1 MEREAEGNGQ
11 QPSEVRILG
20 SRFSRVFEELE
31 QRNRMRIGIPRET
44 RPDETRV
51 AATPDVV
58 RKYVE
63 RGAEVVIEPG
73 AGARAFFADA
83 VYRAAGAEVGEG
95 AWAAGL
101 VLKVQPPTP
110 EEAALL
116 SRGAT
121 LVSFLYPESNPETMA
136 ALARGAVTA
145 LAMESIPRIA
155 RAQKMDAL
163 SSMANLAGYKAVLEA
178 ANAFGRFFPLLMTA
192 AGTIPPAQVLVIG
205 AGVAGLSAIVT
216 ARRLGAVVRAFDP
229 RPAVKEQVQSLGAR
243 FLDLPLE
250 ATETAG
256 GYAAAQSEEFL
267 RIERELLAAQ
277 MDEVDVVIT
286 TALIRGQPAP
296 VLITEEMV
304 KAMKPGSVI
313 VDLAVEQG
321 GNCEVS
327 RPDEVV
333 SAHGVTVIG
342 WSNLAARV
350 PVHASTLYA
359 RNVQHLV
366 NVLWGEAGLALDF
379 DDEVVAG
386 AAALHEGRVL
396 RSDAEESVPTTG
408 GGA

>member
-1 MEREAEGNGQ
+1 
-11 QPSEVRILG
+11 
-20 SRFSRVFEELE
+20 
-31 QRNRMRIGIPRET
+31 MRIGIPKES

-58 RKYVE
+58 RRYVE
-63 RGAEVVIEPG
+63 RGARVVVESG
-73 AGARAFFADA
+73 AGARATFDDA
-83 VYRAAGAEVGEG
+83 SYTQAGAEVADGSQ
-95 AWAAGL
+95 AWSADL
-101 VLKVQPPTP
+101 VLKVQPPTV
-110 EEAALL
+110 EEVERL
-116 SRGAT
+116 SEGAT
-121 LVSFLYPESNPETMA
+121 LVSFLYPESDADAFA
-136 ALARGAVTA
+136 ALARREITA
-145 LAMESIPRIA
+145 LAMESVPRIA

-163 SSMANLAGYKAVLEA
+163 SSTANLAGYKAVLEA

-192 AGTIPPAQVLVIG
+192 AGTIPPAHVLVIG

-250 ATETAG
+250 ATTETAG

-267 RIERELLAAQ
+267 RMERELLADQ
-277 MDEVDVVIT
+277 MEEVDVVIT

-296 VLITEEMV
+296 ILITDEMLA
-304 KAMKPGSVI
+304 AMKPGSVV

-321 GNCEVS
+321 GNCEGS
-327 RPDEVV
+327 RRDEVV
-333 SAHGVTVIG
+333 NVHGVTVIG

-366 NVLWGEAGLALDF
+366 NQLWKDAGLAFDF
-379 DDEVVAG
+379 EDEVVSG
-386 AAALHEGRVL
+386 TTILHQGRDRRAAAEP
-396 RSDAEESVPTTG
+396 AEPAAAGERG
-408 GGA
+408 

>member
-1 MEREAEGNGQ
+1 MERETEGNGQ
-11 QPSEVRILG
+11 QRGEVRILG
-20 SRFSRVFEELE
+20 SRFSRVFDELE

-58 RKYVE
+58 RRYVE

-73 AGARAFFADA
+73 AGARASFDDA
-83 VYRAAGAEVGEG
+83 AYDAAGADVGEG
-95 AWAAGL
+95 AWAARL

-110 EEAALL
+110 EEAARL

-136 ALARGAVTA
+136 ALERAAVTV

-250 ATETAG
+250 AAETAG

-267 RIERELLAAQ
+267 RMERDLLAAQ

-296 VLITEEMV
+296 VLITEAMV
-304 KAMKPGSVI
+304 ETMKPGSVI

-333 SAHGVTVIG
+333 KAHDVTVIG

-366 NVLWGEAGLALDF
+366 NLLWGEAGLALDF

-386 AAALHEGRVL
+386 ATALHEGRV
-396 RSDAEESVPTTG
+396 REIDAESIPAPG
-408 GGA
+408 GGG